1 MKQGRSFTAVVMVLL
16 TLCMAFGQPAQQVL
30 AAESIDQQK
39 ATAWQQQLQA
49 LTEKMVAAQQQQQDR
64 TQVHPVGQSSSG
76 KCGKFFADP
85 SLNTVYVAPNKNRIW
100 FIGIDASKPVD
111 VACNGT
117 YSVVRTLDQTYKGQF
132 VHTVAHIN
140 VPRNGRMEVWAIF
153 VGTGDWDWGPMPA
166 PVQVPAPI
174 AAPQP
179 PAQQPAASTGVT
191 TTSGTPDKTCTSNY
205 GGQTR
210 TYRHGEGSAS
220 KCNGYTG
227 QWMSPAEFANIATP
241 NSAPTTT
248 APAAPSSTATNPP
261 ASAAQGPKIVP
272 VPTPNGPAKNT
283 YIVKLSNGQIGRYEV
298 YQDQVPQ
305 ADYTWVLVTGST
317 LALSDSPA
325 PGPGDVVALFYLGG
339 VLFAVAFKAIFITPY
354 DRANTIKA
362 IPYVYTNYIPA
373 ADKVYRPVELE
384 ISRVDAPPT
393 FNPNDLPPEWPCWR
407 MFEIAQSLAE
417 FLSGGKPGN
426 SFFIKGSA
434 GPRIFLYNRP
444 INRGGGTEPFRVDTL
459 INGLKSCGNFGISV
473 ILTAGGNWLIE
484 KIGQTGR

>member
-85 SLNTVYVAPNKNRIW
+85 ALNTVYVDANKNRVW
-100 FIGIDASKPVD
+100 FQGIDTSHPAD

-117 YSVVRTLDQTYKGQF
+117 YSVVRAEDKSYNGRFIYTL
-132 VHTVAHIN
+132 AHIN
-140 VPRNGRMEVWAIF
+140 VPRNGRIEVWTIF

-179 PAQQPAASTGVT
+179 PAQQPAASTGTT
-191 TTSGTPDKTCTSNY
+191 TTSGAPTMRCTSNITKATY
-205 GGQTR
+205 G
-210 TYRHGEGSAS
+210 HGEGSTY

-227 QWMSPAEFANIATP
+227 QWVAAAAFANIATP
-241 NSAPTTT
+241 SNAPTTT

-283 YIVKLSNGQIGRYEV
+283 YIVKLSNGQVGRYEV

-305 ADYTWVLVTGST
+305 SDWTWVLVTGGS

-325 PGPGDVVALFYLGG
+325 PGPGDVVALFYFGG

-354 DRANTIKA
+354 DRAQTIKFA
-362 IPYVYTNYIPA
+362 PYVYTNPYPT

-393 FNPNDLPPEWPCWR
+393 FNPNDLPPEWPCWV
-407 MFEIAQSLAE
+407 MFQIAQSLAE

-426 SFFIKGSA
+426 SFFIKGTA

-444 INRGGGTEPFRVDTL
+444 LNRGGGTEPFRVDTL
-459 INGLKSCGNFGISV
+459 INGLRSCGNFGISV

-484 KIGQTGR
+484 KVGQTGR